1 MTAESLLA
9 AALAFLAVLA
19 AGASLR
25 RRSAARPAPIGADIW
40 REARSEQAARWS
52 VDLSHRLAMAG
63 MERPGAAA
71 WFQAVRIG
79 CAAVAAVVGAWFGL
93 SELDE
98 PRGALFAAALGA
110 LLGWRLTTG
119 WLQGRIARRQT
130 EIRADFPVMLDLLQI
145 SMQGGMSLHAAW
157 SASSRSLE
165 GGGDALAQ
173 EMRRIDLSVGLGR
186 SWGETLAEAA
196 DRTGVDDFRS
206 LGSLLGQTQR
216 FGTGIADMIR
226 VLCDS
231 LRHEEVQGLEEQ
243 AHRRT
248 VRMLTVLAGMLLPA
262 TLLLVIAPLL
272 LMLFDSLKQ
281 ATSD

>member
-1 MTAESLLA
+1 MTTESTLAALLAFLGVVAA
-9 AALAFLAVLA
+9 AAL
-19 AGASLR
+19 LR
-25 RRSAARPAPIGADIW
+25 RRGVARTVPAGAAIWRDAPTGGGTGSAVAAR
-40 REARSEQAARWS
+40 
-52 VDLSHRLAMAG
+52 RLAMAG
-63 MERPGAAA
+63 IDRPAAA
-71 WFQAVRIG
+71 LEFQAARLA
-79 CAAVAAVVGAWFGL
+79 CTAALAAVGGWFGMVK
-93 SELDE
+93 LDD
-98 PRGALFAAALGA
+98 PRGAMLAAALGA
-110 LLGWRLTTG
+110 LLGWRLASG
-119 WLQGRIARRQT
+119 WLEGRITRRKA

-145 SMQGGMSLHAAW
+145 SMQGGMSLHGAW
-157 SASSRSLE
+157 SASAESLE

-173 EMRRIDLSVGLGR
+173 EMRRIDLSIGIGR
-186 SWGETLAEAA
+186 PWSETLAEAA

-216 FGTGIADMIR
+216 FGTGVADMIR

-272 LMLFDSLKQ
+272 LMLFDSLRQ